1 MAHYRFNI
9 RNFDPVHT
17 VNSSPTANSVI
28 NATTS
33 NSYGNDLHD
42 EIKTFYSDYLIQLA
56 EAQLVHDQFGQKRNI
71 PSGNGKSIEF
81 RKFTP
86 LAKITTELVEG
97 VTPDGQALDA
107 DVITA
112 QVKQYGGYVIISD
125 LLDLTAIDN
134 IKTEAVQ
141 LIGSQAGRSL
151 DTVVREVINSG
162 SNVQMGDGS
171 DPSKKTRASLT
182 SSDKL
187 TVKAIRNAVRTLK
200 RQNTPT
206 INGDYVS
213 IIHPDISFDLMDDPA
228 WVEWHKYT
236 TPENMYNNEIGKVA
250 GVRFVET
257 TEAKIFEK
265 GAGNNASM
273 DVYSTLVIGK
283 DAYGTTNIEGG
294 GLELIVKQKGSAGTA
309 DPLDQRSTV
318 GWKATK
324 TAELLVDD
332 YMVRIET
339 ACSYVA

>member
-1 MAHYRFNI
+1 MTHYRFNI
-9 RNFDPVHT
+9 RAFDPVHT

-71 PSGNGKSIEF
+71 PAGSGKTIEF

-86 LAKITTELVEG
+86 LAKITTALVEG
-97 VTPDGQALDA
+97 VTPDGQALDT
-107 DVITA
+107 DVLTA
-112 QVKQYGGYVIISD
+112 TVAQYGGYVIITD

-151 DTVVREVINSG
+151 DTVTREVLNG
-162 SNVQMGDGS
+162 GTNVQYHEGEREN
-171 DPSKKTRASLT
+171 RAAIQAG
-182 SSDKL
+182 DKL

-200 RQNTPT
+200 RQNTPM
-206 INGDYVS
+206 IDGSYVS
-213 IIHPDISFDLMDDPA
+213 IIHPDVSFDLMDDPS

-236 TPENMYNNEIGKVA
+236 TPEAMFNNEIGKIA

-257 TEAKIFEK
+257 TEAKIFDA
-265 GAGNNASM
+265 AGTGPI
-273 DVYSTLVIGK
+273 DIYSTLVLGK

-294 GLELIVKQKGSAGTA
+294 GLQLIVKQKGSAGTA
-309 DPLDQRSTV
+309 DPLDQRSTI

-324 TAELLVDD
+324 TAERLVED

-339 ACSYVA
+339 ACSYEAA